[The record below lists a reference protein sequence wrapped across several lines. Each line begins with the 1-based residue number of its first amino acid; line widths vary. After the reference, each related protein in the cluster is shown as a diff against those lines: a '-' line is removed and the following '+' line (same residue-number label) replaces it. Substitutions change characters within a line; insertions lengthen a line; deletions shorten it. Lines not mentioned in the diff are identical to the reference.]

1 MRITRDSICVK
12 SPAVY
17 LDQQKVVSLTLDGSG
32 DPCGILFK
40 TQRGRPHCVSLSC
53 FSRYPEERWPP
64 PPAWSAHSAH
74 EFQRLLMGVGREEV
88 LPPKESDKTGLGVT
102 WQGFLLCSQA

>member
-1 MRITRDSICVK
+1 MCVK

-17 LDQQKVVSLTLDGSG
+17 SDQQKVVSLTLDGSG

-40 TQRGRPHCVSLSC
+40 TQRGPPPPLHFSQAASSLATLRSAG
-53 FSRYPEERWPP
+53 PP
-64 PPAWSAHSAH
+64 PPAWSAHSTH

-88 LPPKESDKTGLGVT
+88 LPPRESDKTGLGVT
-102 WQGFLLCSQA
+102 WHGFLLCSQA